1 MNIAVKYKGVKS
13 GLMLLGGDFLLTLIG
28 LLSKF
33 KSLVSKII
41 IIIF

>member
-28 LLSKF
+28 SLSRF
-33 KSLVSKII
+33 DSLVSKSLL
-41 IIIF
+41 